1 MPPFDDGLAMHY
13 RKSPKMY
20 AVTLFFGFLTGLAS
34 IPAYYQMFTG
44 FSKWDDEGALM
55 VTVKQFL
62 GGMKLYNQIAVP
74 YGPVYYFYNWAVRTF
89 SATAVTHDAVRMSS
103 LLPWLLTALVS
114 AWIVF
119 RLTESLVL
127 SAVTHLLV
135 FLTLSNF
142 FPREPG
148 HPQELCILLLVCI
161 SAAGVMASIPRLHL
175 VGMILLGT
183 LTASLALVKVNI
195 GTFAFLATSLAIL
208 AHSPKTKLSRF
219 SFVVI
224 GAASVFLPVILM
236 KGQLSD
242 PPTRFF
248 AALVSVSMIAALLV
262 LLRVPRVAS
271 ISARDYV
278 TSIVAFVATFVV
290 FLVALK
296 IQGVGPNRT
305 LHALLLDSLGPYMLR
320 ASWYMSIPLG
330 RRWYFLMVG
339 GLFLAGYI
347 SWSTSTREGAR
358 DNCMAILK
366 LLLAGLT
373 AMNFLFQGSLFGL
386 VTPAPFFFV
395 PPLCWLV
402 LYRRPGKDEPCQ
414 AFPRTLLCL
423 LTILQ
428 ALYAY
433 PIAGSQFYFVQ
444 ILLVIV
450 VMLCLGDFIG
460 WARESFHS
468 LSEFPFRVARL
479 IALVCVAAFYIGLAR
494 TERKKYNALP
504 FLQLPGSTKIHLPEA
519 QARDYLWLV
528 RQLNEHCDIFVG
540 LPEVPSLHIW
550 TGKDPLDG
558 MQMDDWMLAAS
569 NQQQLAVSTV
579 LSAHANAC
587 EIYNPDLVTFWN
599 RNDEN
604 LDSLP
609 LVRYLHENFKVA
621 GTTGKFVLLVRNGRV
636 LSIESDR

>member
-1 MPPFDDGLAMHY
+1 MPLFDDGLAMQF

-20 AVTLFFGFLTGLAS
+20 AFMLWFGFLTGLAS

-62 GGMKLYNQIAVP
+62 GGMKLYKQIAVP

-89 SATAVTHDAVRMSS
+89 SATAVTHDTVRMSS

-135 FLTLSNF
+135 FLTLSSF
-142 FPREPG
+142 FPKEPG
-148 HPQELCILLLVCI
+148 HPQELCILLLVCL
-161 SAAGVMASIPRLHL
+161 SAAGVKASMPRFHL

-183 LTASLALVKVNI
+183 FTAALALVKVNI
-195 GTFAFLATSLAIL
+195 GTFAFLATSLAVL
-208 AHSPKTKLSRF
+208 AHSPITKLSRF
-219 SFVVI
+219 SFVVT
-224 GAASVFLPVILM
+224 GAASVFLPAIVM
-236 KGQLSD
+236 KAHLSD
-242 PPTRFF
+242 SPTRLF

-278 TSIVAFVATFVV
+278 TSIAAFVATFGV
-290 FLVALK
+290 FIVGLK

-305 LHALLLDSLGPYMLR
+305 LHALLLDSLGPYMIR
-320 ASWYMSIPLG
+320 ASWYVPIPFV
-330 RRWYFLMVG
+330 RRWYFLMAS
-339 GLFLAGYI
+339 GLILAGHI
-347 SWSTSTREGAR
+347 SWGTSKCEGAR
-358 DNCMAILK
+358 DNYLAILK

-373 AMNFLFQGSLFGL
+373 AIIFLFQGSLFGL
-386 VTPAPFFFV
+386 ATPGLFYFV
-395 PPLCWLV
+395 PPFCWLL
-402 LYRRPGKDEPCQ
+402 LYRRPGQDQPCR

-428 ALYAY
+428 TLYAY

-444 ILLVIV
+444 TLPIIV
-450 VMLCLGDFIG
+450 VMICLGDFIT
-460 WARESFHS
+460 WARVSSHS
-468 LSEFPFRVARL
+468 PSPFPLRAAGP

-494 TERKKYNALP
+494 TERKQYNALP
-504 FLQLPGSTKIHLPEA
+504 FLQLPGSAKIHLPEA
-519 QARDYLWLV
+519 QAQDYLWLV

-558 MQMDDWMLAAS
+558 MQMDDWMLAVS
-569 NQQQLAVSTV
+569 NQQQLTVSTI
-579 LSAHANAC
+579 LSKHANAC
-587 EIYNPDLVTFWN
+587 EIYNPDLVNFWN
-599 RNDEN
+599 RNHED

-621 GTTGKFVLLVRNGRV
+621 GTTGKFALLVRNGRA
-636 LSIESDR
+636 LTIEPDR